1 MWIRSLALV
10 AWAFVCVSGVSAQE
24 PGDGRSWCLRGGTP
38 ETCKAFW
45 ITEFGAFLPV
55 YVHLGGGDPLFTWEL
70 GAMGSVSQRGALG
83 AAAFVSAGKGG
94 SQGAPLVGVRA
105 RYRHW
110 LVGSMTLDGA
120 VGLYTRPGRSG
131 GLDVTGQ
138 AALGL
143 ADWIAVTTQVD
154 FFGKS
159 RCAISSGTGPAPTSC
174 PATESFTD
182 VIWYVGARLGAVP
195 GIGAGIL
202 AMMAA
207 SMASF
212 SCCL

>member
-45 ITEFGAFLPV
+45 ITEFGVSKPLD
-55 YVHLGGGDPLFTWEL
+55 GGGQGDLLFTWEL
-70 GAMGSVSQRGALG
+70 GAMGRVSPTAALG
-83 AAAFVSAGKGG
+83 AAVFLSVDGG
-94 SQGAPLVGVRA
+94 SQRRRLVGVRA

-120 VGLYTRPGRSG
+120 VGLYKRLGRSG
-131 GLDVTGQ
+131 GLDVTYQ
-138 AALGL
+138 AALGFTNWL
-143 ADWIAVTTQVD
+143 AITTQVD
-154 FFGKS
+154 FFENS
-159 RCAISSGTGPAPTSC
+159 SYCATFGPTFGDCGSTGA
-174 PATESFTD
+174 FTD

-195 GIGAGIL
+195 GIATGHL
-202 AMMAA
+202 AMIVAA
-207 SMASF
+207 MASY
-212 SCCL
+212 SGWQGL

>member
-1 MWIRSLALV
+1 MRHATILV
-10 AWAFVCVSGVSAQE
+10 AILAFTPLASVMAQE

-45 ITEFGAFLPV
+45 ITEFGASLPL
-55 YVHLGGGDPLFTWEL
+55 YVRRGGGDPLFTWEL

-154 FFGKS
+154 FFGQS